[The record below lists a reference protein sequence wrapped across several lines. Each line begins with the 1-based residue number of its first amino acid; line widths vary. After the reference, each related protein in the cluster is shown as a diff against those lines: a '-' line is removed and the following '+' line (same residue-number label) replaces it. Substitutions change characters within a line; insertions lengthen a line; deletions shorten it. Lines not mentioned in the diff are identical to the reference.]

1 MAVSRSRRAARARR
15 LTASRPSR
23 GALAVLGLAGAAG
36 IAGVILLLGIFAPP
50 RPAPAPAPG
59 TLVAGDLSVQV
70 QTSGWITHDDVGG
83 PVPASVQ
90 NGFSMPASMMPGMP
104 AAGTRRLY
112 LEAVLSDVGQQ
123 TASYAPGEFAVR
135 SPAGGEWPL
144 NQPASF
150 GPGTLA
156 PGQTRS
162 LDLLFDVPDTVARL
176 DLAWSHQGT
185 AGTISVDATPPPAHQ
200 HG

>member
-1 MAVSRSRRAARARR
+1 MAVSRSRRAAGARR
-15 LTASRPSR
+15 LTAAGPSP
-23 GALAVLGLAGAAG
+23 GSLVVLGLAGLAG
-36 IAGVILLLGIFAPP
+36 IAGVVLLLGVVAPP
-50 RPAPAPAPG
+50 RPVPAASPG
-59 TLVAGDLSVQV
+59 TLLAGDLSLQV

-83 PVPASVQ
+83 PVPPSVQ
-90 NGFSMPASMMPGMP
+90 NGFSRPASMMPGMP
-104 AAGTRRLY
+104 DPGTHRLY

-123 TASYAPGEFAVR
+123 SASYAPAEFAVR
-135 SPAGGEWPL
+135 SPSGQEWPL
-144 NQPASF
+144 RQPATF

-176 DLAWSHQGT
+176 GLAWAHEGT
-185 AGTISVDATPPPAHQ
+185 LGSISVDATPPPAHQ